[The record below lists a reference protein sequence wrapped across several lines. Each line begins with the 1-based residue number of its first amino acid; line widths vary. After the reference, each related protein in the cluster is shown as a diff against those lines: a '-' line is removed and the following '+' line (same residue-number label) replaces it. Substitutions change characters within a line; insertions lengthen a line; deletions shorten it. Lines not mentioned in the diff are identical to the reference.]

1 MKKILMFTMKRCPY
15 CMRARR
21 WMEELEAE
29 NPGYVK
35 LEIEI
40 IDELEQPEL
49 ADTYDY
55 WYVPTYYVDGVK
67 LHEGVPTKDIV
78 RGVYLE
84 AYGSQPK
91 G

>member
-1 MKKILMFTMKRCPY
+1 MKKILMFTMLRCPF
-15 CMRARR
+15 CVMARR
-21 WMEELEAE
+21 WMEEIAADHLEYAA
-29 NPGYVK
+29 

-55 WYVPTYYVDGVK
+55 WYVPTYYVGGVK
-67 LHEGVPTKDIV
+67 LHEGIPTKEIV
-78 RGVYLE
+78 ENVYRA
-84 AYGSQPK
+84 AYEGRSE